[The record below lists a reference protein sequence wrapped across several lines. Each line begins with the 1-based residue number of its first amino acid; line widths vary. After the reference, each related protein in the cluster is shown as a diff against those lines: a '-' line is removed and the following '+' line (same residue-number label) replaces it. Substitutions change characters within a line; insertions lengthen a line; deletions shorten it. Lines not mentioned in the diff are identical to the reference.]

1 MASCWTSS
9 VLFWACFTLALLFWN
24 QIWMERSDIFTFLAR
39 ISRTLELGDW
49 FVKKVSS
56 RIASCST
63 DALVRFLDVVLV
75 GDEADKDG
83 DEEGSPQGE
92 F

>member
-1 MASCWTSS
+1 
-9 VLFWACFTLALLFWN
+9 
-24 QIWMERSDIFTFLAR
+24 MERSDILTFFAR
-39 ISRTLELGDW
+39 ISRTFELGDW
-49 FVKKVSS
+49 FVKNVSS

-75 GDEADKDG
+75 GEDADKDG
-83 DEEGSPQGE
+83 EEAGSPLGE